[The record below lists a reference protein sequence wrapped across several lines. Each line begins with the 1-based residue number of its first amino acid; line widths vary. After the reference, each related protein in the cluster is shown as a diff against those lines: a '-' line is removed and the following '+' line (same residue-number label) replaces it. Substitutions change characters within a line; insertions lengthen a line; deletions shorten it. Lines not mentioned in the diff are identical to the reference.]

1 MRETPIH
8 VEVLKAAVRL
18 CRRRGAW
25 SFRLHEIVRLL
36 PQLNPSSV
44 RTHIVSRCCVN
55 APRNHPHTWDYF
67 RRIARG
73 TYEIVPKHRRAAKD
87 ASALAVAEARA
98 AYHAK
103 HHPPRGTVHA
113 VVVREGAWFVAECLE
128 IAVVTQGRSLDET
141 ADALREAVA
150 LHLDGED
157 TASLGLVPSP
167 RLVLQYETSVG
178 DGDAPA

>member
-73 TYEIVPKHRRAAKD
+73 TYEIMPKHRRAAKE
-87 ASALAVAEARA
+87 ASARA
-98 AYHAK
+98 TYHAK
-103 HHPPRGTVHA
+103 PLAARGTVHA

>member
-1 MRETPIH
+1 MREAPIH

-25 SFRLHEIVRLL
+25 NFRLDEIVRLL

-73 TYEIVPKHRRAAKD
+73 TYVILPKHRRASQEV
-87 ASALAVAEARA
+87 SALAVAEARA
-98 AYHAK
+98 TYHAASR
-103 HHPPRGTVHA
+103 PPRDTVHA

-128 IAVVTQGRSLDET
+128 IAVVTQGRSLDEA
-141 ADALREAVA
+141 ADSLREAVA

-157 TASLGLVPSP
+157 TAALGLVPSP
-167 RLVLQYETSVG
+167 RLVMQYETSVR
-178 DGDAPA
+178 DGGAPA